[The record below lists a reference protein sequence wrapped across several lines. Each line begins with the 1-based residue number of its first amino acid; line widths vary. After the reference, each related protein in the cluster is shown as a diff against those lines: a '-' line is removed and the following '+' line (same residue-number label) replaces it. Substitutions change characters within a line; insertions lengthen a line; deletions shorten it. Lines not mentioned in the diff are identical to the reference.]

1 MNIGQQKRTAKEVLD
16 KVKVLDYRAIIAGGA
31 PRDWYFNNIANDIDI
46 FYYHEDGEWGLDNI
60 RRQVGLLKVLVGVDN
75 IDAIGFNSALGK
87 DKQIPEDDF
96 NNYLKNPDIVNVF
109 ECVIEGVKFQFIQ
122 LKKRN
127 VNVNK
132 FAYNMCQAWSNGEW
146 IETTYMFDLGVKKQL
161 LIETDVLYANTNKFK
176 QKMVA
181 KFPTYDYISKGEM

>member
-1 MNIGQQKRTAKEVLD
+1 MNIEQQKRIAKEVLD
-16 KVKVLDYRAIIAGGA
+16 KVKVLDDRAIIAGGA
-31 PRDWYFNNIANDIDI
+31 PRDWYFNNLANDIDI
-46 FYYHEDGEWGLDNI
+46 FYYHEDGDWGLDNI
-60 RRQVGLLKVLVGVDN
+60 RRQVGLLKVLLGVEN
-75 IDAIGFNSALGK
+75 IDVIGFNSALGK
-87 DKQIPEDDF
+87 DKAEPKDDF

-146 IETTYMFDLGVKKQL
+146 IKTTHAFDLGVKKEL

-176 QKMVA
+176 QKMIS
-181 KFPTYDYISKGEM
+181 KFPTYDYISEGEM